1 MGHHGLRVR
10 SLEGKIADLIF
21 DQSPDETAVGGDM
34 HEDHKIVN
42 SQIDDGE
49 NQNADLAEAAEV
61 YSVAREIQIDEEYVI
76 SD

>member
-1 MGHHGLRVR
+1 
-10 SLEGKIADLIF
+10 
-21 DQSPDETAVGGDM
+21 M

-42 SQIDDGE
+42 SQVDDGE